1 MGDFIPYPTPLS
13 LTFINIRHKSRYIF
27 ISLRVKGDSS
37 GPIIVKY
44 LPSISFTAVFDKFVK
59 ITLVYALSYSI
70 FETFAVSLYF
80 YTLMVDIDVG
90 SHLNFEQRAFVS

>member
-59 ITLVYALSYSI
+59 ITLVYALRL
-70 FETFAVSLYF
+70 FNL
-80 YTLMVDIDVG
+80 
-90 SHLNFEQRAFVS
+90 